1 MTVGQL
7 ITELQQHD
15 PSLSVRESFLSPVTG
30 VRAEKFYQD
39 ADEQA
44 EGKPGG
50 RYVLLRVAEH

>member
-15 PSLSVRESFLSPVTG
+15 PGLSVRESYLSPVTG
-30 VRAEKFYQD
+30 VRAEKYYQD
-39 ADEQA
+39 AGEQA
-44 EGKPGG
+44 AGEPGG